1 MRMNQKVC
9 GGLYFHCPRDYLIY
23 HYTVNLVIL
32 DRIVS
37 WMLLGTLQ
45 NKYVGFRVF
54 LFDDTF
60 AEEIYMFADS
70 RIITYRENAF

>member
-37 WMLLGTLQ
+37 WMLLGTL
-45 NKYVGFRVF
+45 
-54 LFDDTF
+54 
-60 AEEIYMFADS
+60 
-70 RIITYRENAF
+70 